1 MTYDGRGAVVGD
13 AVAAGPYVGGPAG
26 APDAAPALHH
36 HPAFL
41 AAHPERTGSGYRQR
55 PGGASP
61 RPARQSRSIRVPAGA
76 RAKEVPMA

>member
-26 APDAAPALHH
+26 APDAAPAPHH
-36 HPAFL
+36 HRAFL
-41 AAHPERTGSGYRQR
+41 VAHLERTGSRYRQR

-76 RAKEVPMA
+76 RAKEVPLA